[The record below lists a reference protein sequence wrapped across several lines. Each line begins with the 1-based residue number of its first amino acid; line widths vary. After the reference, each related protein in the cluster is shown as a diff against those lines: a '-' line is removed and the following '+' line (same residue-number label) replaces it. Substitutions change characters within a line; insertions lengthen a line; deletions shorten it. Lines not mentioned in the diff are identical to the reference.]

1 MITECKVYYNLL
13 HVEYIYI
20 KIADDRKQKSEG
32 KNI

>member
-1 MITECKVYYNLL
+1 MIIECKVYYDLL

-20 KIADDRKQKSEG
+20 KMPDDRKAKSEG